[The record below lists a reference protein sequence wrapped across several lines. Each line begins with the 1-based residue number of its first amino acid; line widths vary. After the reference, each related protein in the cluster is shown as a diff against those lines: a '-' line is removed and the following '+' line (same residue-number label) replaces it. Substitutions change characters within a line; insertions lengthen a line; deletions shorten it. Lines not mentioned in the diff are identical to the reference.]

1 MFRITPLYLNQRIK
15 RVWRHGTAIS
25 SCYTHAIPCMCVWIT
40 HAHPL
45 HLTLCTIWLQNC
57 IWAQLSHTHTHTQTQ
72 PSNLCWD
79 CILYSPSATS
89 AIFSASASLITF
101 SQCAAQPNTWL
112 NWQRLSLT
120 GQAVWTF
127 QRILFLNYLSNTYG
141 AHTVCESVTGE
152 MKSMDW
158 PYWAYAQ
165 NGRERKETNES
176 GKENIIMKNGDGNED
191 NEKGSGERRT
201 GWTHF
206 CSARGTLGLWCW
218 S

>member
-1 MFRITPLYLNQRIK
+1 
-15 RVWRHGTAIS
+15 
-25 SCYTHAIPCMCVWIT
+25 MCVWIT
-40 HAHPL
+40 HTHPL

-57 IWAQLSHTHTHTQTQ
+57 IWAQLWHTHTHTQTQ

-89 AIFSASASLITF
+89 AVFSASASLITF
-101 SQCAAQPNTWL
+101 SLCAARPNTWL

-120 GQAVWTF
+120 GQAVWIF
-127 QRILFLNYLSNTYG
+127 QCILFLIYLSNTYG

-191 NEKGSGERRT
+191 NEKGSG
-201 GWTHF
+201 
-206 CSARGTLGLWCW
+206 
-218 S
+218 

>member
-1 MFRITPLYLNQRIK
+1 MFRITPPSSQPKNKKSVETRNSYL
-15 RVWRHGTAIS
+15 VVSH
-25 SCYTHAIPCMCVWIT
+25 SCYS
-40 HAHPL
+40 L
-45 HLTLCTIWLQNC
+45 HVCLDYTCTPFASNIVHNLTSKLYMSTIV
-57 IWAQLSHTHTHTQTQ
+57 THTHTKTQ

-89 AIFSASASLITF
+89 AVFSASASLITF

-112 NWQRLSLT
+112 SWQRLSLT
-120 GQAVWTF
+120 GQAVWIF